1 MNNNIY
7 TVGQITSYIKN
18 LFSQDF
24 MLKKIS
30 VSGEVSNVKYHSS
43 GHIYFTLKDESTQIA
58 AVMFQGSRKGLLF
71 PMKNGD
77 RAIVTGSIEL
87 YERDGRYQLYAREI
101 APDGEGD
108 LFQRFEKLKAEL
120 SEMGMFAA
128 EYKKPLPRYAK
139 RIGIVTAKTGA
150 AIQDIRNVASRRN
163 PYVQLILC
171 PAQVQGEGAVPSIVS
186 AIRRLDA
193 MGLDV
198 LIVGRGGGS
207 FEDLFAFNEEPVV
220 RAVFECETPVISA
233 VGHETDTTLS
243 DYAADQRAP
252 TPSAAAE
259 LAVFDVNAERMLLE
273 QRREGLIRSFDR
285 RFAAEKQRLKAI
297 SERLLTLSPETKLSL
312 KKERLS
318 GMTEKLSLLFLEILT
333 ERKHRLALLSEG
345 LESRSPLHR
354 LSGGYAYVEGSNGK
368 AVKSAGDVSSGDL
381 LTIRMKD
388 GRISAEVR
396 EVKYGSIGEKERHRT
411 S

>member
-1 MNNNIY
+1 MNQNVY
-7 TVGQITSYIKN
+7 SVGDITSYIKN

-24 MLKKIS
+24 MMKKIS
-30 VSGEVSNVKYHSS
+30 VGGEVSNVKYHTS
-43 GHIYFTLKDESTQIA
+43 GHIYFTLKDSTAQIA
-58 AVMFQGSRKGLLF
+58 AVMFKGNRGGLLF

-77 RAIVTGSIEL
+77 RAIVTGSIEV

-101 APDGEGD
+101 APDGQGD
-108 LFQRFEKLKAEL
+108 LFQRYEQLKAEL
-120 SEMGMFAA
+120 SEMGMFAP
-128 EYKKPLPRYAK
+128 EYKKPIPKYAR

-150 AIQDIRNVASRRN
+150 AIQDIRNIASRRN

-171 PAQVQGEGAVPSIVS
+171 PAIVQGEGAAASIVS
-186 AIRRLDA
+186 GIKRLDA

-233 VGHETDTTLS
+233 VGHETDTMLT

-259 LAVFDVNAERMLLE
+259 LAVFDVNSELMHLE
-273 QRREGLIRSFDR
+273 ERREELDRAWNR
-285 RFAAEKQRLKAI
+285 RFSTEKKRLKAL
-297 SERLLTLSPETKLSL
+297 SEQLQALSPEAKLRY
-312 KKERLS
+312 KKERLKNQA
-318 GMTEKLSLLFLEILT
+318 EKLSRAFMEILT
-333 ERKHRLALLSEG
+333 ERKHRLAILAES
-345 LESRSPLHR
+345 LESRSPLLR
-354 LSGGYAYVEGSNGK
+354 LSGGYAYLAGDDGK
-368 AVKSAGDVSSGDL
+368 AKKSIKDVSLGET

-388 GRISAEVR
+388 GRILAGVNEV
-396 EVKYGSIGEKERHRT
+396 EYGNIKE